1 MKLLLNAVIRNGF
14 ISRQLL
20 LVMVLESVLQ
30 RNMVVLSVWWFFFL
44 KIEQSP
50 KPTAVVEL
58 CAYRLLSTAYLMNED
73 VREEELFTEEVV
85 SFPGLEW

>member
-30 RNMVVLSVWWFFFL
+30 RNTVVLSVFFFL
-44 KIEQSP
+44 KIKQSP

-73 VREEELFTEEVV
+73 VREEELFNEEAVC
-85 SFPGLEW
+85 FPRLEW